1 MSNFEIERQI
11 MQKACELSTIS
22 VGKGCGPFGCII
34 TDSSYNILSEC
45 HNQVTLLNDPT
56 SHAEIVTIRDACKK
70 LNTYNLSDYKLFSSC
85 EPCPM
90 CLGAIYWS
98 RISHVYYGNT
108 RRDAKNIGFDD
119 EFIYDEIKKDN
130 EERKVK
136 LIKINV
142 HNSKES
148 FNMWHN
154 LNEKLEY

>member
-136 LIKINV
+136 LVKINV
-142 HNSKES
+142 PNSKES